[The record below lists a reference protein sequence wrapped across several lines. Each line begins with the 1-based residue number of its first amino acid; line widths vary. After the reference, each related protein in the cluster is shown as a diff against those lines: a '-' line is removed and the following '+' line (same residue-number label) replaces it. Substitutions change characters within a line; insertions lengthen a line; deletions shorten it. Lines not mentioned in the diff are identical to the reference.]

1 MAINTI
7 SSSFPRLFLVCAL
20 ACLCSLKAL
29 GFASEGRETI
39 EKNLLH
45 HTHTVQVSSLLP
57 STICTPSTKGP
68 HRKGSLKVVHKN
80 GPCSQLN
87 QDKTKIPTDV
97 EILEQDQLRAEFI
110 QYSRHSKR
118 LGGKVLRR
126 KSESK
131 GSANIPANLGRSFRT
146 NNYIVTVGLG
156 TPKRSLTLAFDTG
169 SDLTWTQCQPCA
181 GSCYDQD
188 DVIFNP
194 SHSSTYTNITCSSP
208 LCSQLLSATGNR
220 PACSSSTCVYGVLY
234 GDRSFSLGFFGK
246 EKLTLTDKD
255 VFQNFLFGCGQD
267 NEGLFG
273 AIAGLLGLGRD
284 KFSLVEQTANRYG
297 RIFSYCLPSTSS
309 STGHLTFG
317 EGSDK
322 ASKAIKFSPFS
333 KSYSKSSF
341 YGLDLLGIR
350 VAGNKLAIPPSVFST
365 AGLVIDSGTT
375 LTYLPPTVYNAL
387 RTAFRQAMKNYTMG
401 EPFSILDTCY
411 DFSSRKTIYIPRIVF
426 SFSGGVDV
434 EVDKSGVLLVRNL
447 SQVCLAFT
455 GNKNAN
461 DTAIFGNT
469 QQKTLEVVYDVGRS
483 RIGFAPGG
491 C

>member
-1 MAINTI
+1 MHA
-7 SSSFPRLFLVCAL
+7 
-20 ACLCSLKAL
+20 
-29 GFASEGRETI
+29 
-39 EKNLLH
+39 
-45 HTHTVQVSSLLP
+45 
-57 STICTPSTKGP
+57 
-68 HRKGSLKVVHKN
+68 
-80 GPCSQLN
+80 
-87 QDKTKIPTDV
+87 
-97 EILEQDQLRAEFI
+97 
-110 QYSRHSKR
+110 
-118 LGGKVLRR
+118 
-126 KSESK
+126 
-131 GSANIPANLGRSFRT
+131 
-146 NNYIVTVGLG
+146 
-156 TPKRSLTLAFDTG
+156 
-169 SDLTWTQCQPCA
+169 
-181 GSCYDQD
+181 
-188 DVIFNP
+188 
-194 SHSSTYTNITCSSP
+194 
-208 LCSQLLSATGNR
+208 GNR

-411 DFSSRKTIYIPRIVF
+411 DFSSRKTVYIPRIVF